1 MPGSLTPQPATPPT
15 PDTPAGGRG
24 PSRVKLNPVR
34 GVALAFPGVL
44 WYSVYMDDWMWALV
58 GGAVTLAAAVV
69 VVLWQ
74 AFKHLDLKIERL
86 GERLDNKI
94 DRLEDKV
101 DKKFDEANKRFDQR
115 FDEMNK
121 RFDEMNKKFDEMNK
135 KFDQKF
141 DEANKR
147 FDQVM
152 DRIAD
157 LSRLAAGHD
166 AQIKAQAKETDRLSS
181 TVFGPQRFSAP
192 SQHHVG
198 EQAPEL
204 AAPAE
209 AASPGESM
217 AAAASGPEP
226 TPPTAAIAQA

>member
-1 MPGSLTPQPATPPT
+1 
-15 PDTPAGGRG
+15 
-24 PSRVKLNPVR
+24 
-34 GVALAFPGVL
+34 
-44 WYSVYMDDWMWALV
+44 MWALV

-121 RFDEMNKKFDEMNK
+121 RFDEMNKRFDEMNK
-135 KFDQKF
+135 KFDQRFDEANKRFDQKF